1 MRERSLFYGLPLE
14 GCGTGEVESLRS
26 YIERLAVA
34 HSFKPRGLL
43 ETLFTRYPL
52 GADSFNPIDM
62 KDWNI
67 HGHSSTGLTVARR
80 LELATLQPLQSATM
94 HRFQHLLSPAHLV
107 RRRQHMYCP
116 ECYAQNEE
124 PTHSQLLWELNC
136 VLACPKHRVMLR
148 PIDRCGSPIAEWLPI
163 NRRPAMKSVCNR
175 CGTIGLACVAG
186 TPAAATRE
194 CVWVAQQ
201 AAALI
206 ALQDAEVRELTR
218 ETLVRG
224 LRNVVNEAFGGR
236 VVDASLGAGLARAT
250 VHNWIAGPSRPN
262 LPMLLQLCLRAKA
275 DLIALM
281 RGHFRAAAGAEALDF
296 AALPDLAPRTY
307 VRSTAS
313 TQAIEMA
320 FRDAL
325 SSGHAV
331 SVRETCEKL
340 GISARRARKLF
351 PDQVKELGARFV
363 AHLRLEHERR
373 FRRVVD
379 VYGQAAEELS
389 TEGKVVGAKYVQQR
403 AGLVAFSQ
411 NSLRASALQ
420 QVLAKRRRSAASD

>member
-43 ETLFTRYPL
+43 ETLFSRYPL
-52 GADSFNPIDM
+52 GADSFNPIDV
-62 KDWNI
+62 KDWNV
-67 HGHSSTGLTVARR
+67 HGHSETGLTVLRR

-94 HRFQHLLSPAHLV
+94 HRFRHVLSPGHLV
-107 RRRQHMYCP
+107 RRRLHMYCP
-116 ECYAQNEE
+116 ECYAQSAE
-124 PTHSQLLWELNC
+124 PTHSCLLWELSC
-136 VLACPKHRVMLR
+136 VLACPKHGVMLR
-148 PIDRCGSPIAEWLPI
+148 PVKRCGAPVTDWLPI

-175 CGTIGLACVAG
+175 CGTIGLACVAE
-186 TPAAATRE
+186 TPVAATRE

-206 ALQDAEVRELTR
+206 ALKDEDVRELTR

-224 LRNVVNEAFGGR
+224 LRKLVNEAFGGR
-236 VVDASLGAGLARAT
+236 VVDASLTSGLARAT

-262 LPMLLQLCLRAKA
+262 LPMLLQLCLCAKA
-275 DLIALM
+275 DLLALM
-281 RGHFRAAAGAEALDF
+281 RGHLQPATEADTLDF

-313 TQAIEMA
+313 AQAIEA
-320 FRDAL
+320 ALRDAL
-325 SSGHAV
+325 LGEPV
-331 SVRETCEKL
+331 VTIRETCAKL
-340 GISARRARKLF
+340 GITTRRARKLF
-351 PDQVKELGARFV
+351 PHLVRELGARFV
-363 AHLRLEHERR
+363 AHARLEHERR
-373 FRRVVD
+373 FQRAVVA
-379 VYGQAAEELS
+379 YGQAAEELS
-389 TEGKVVGAKYVQQR
+389 AEGKVVGAKYVQQR

-411 NSLRASALQ
+411 NPLRARALQ
-420 QVLAKRRRSAASD
+420 DVLAKRSRTTTTD